1 MCICVCVCA
10 RVGSCDIFSYREV
23 LGEPAIL
30 NMPERVDWR
39 SCKSSKEEESSM
51 AAVFKEK
58 FRAFD
63 FNFF

>member
-1 MCICVCVCA
+1 MCVCA